1 MNVKKRN
8 IKQQQTIQLLAS
20 ILFLLLINIIGSFVF
35 TRLDLTTEKRY
46 TLSDATKKML
56 KEIDDIV
63 YFKIY
68 LEGDYP
74 AGFKRLHNETKEM
87 LDEFKV
93 YSKNIQYEFINPSA
107 NSNKKVVK
115 ELYKQLISKGLSPTN
130 LHVKTKEVSSQQI
143 IFPGAIVS
151 YQEKEIPLQLLN
163 TQLGL
168 PSEEVL
174 NNSIQVLEYN
184 IANTIKKLIV
194 KEKSRIAFIEG
205 HGELPTI
212 RLADIAWR
220 LSEYYDVTRIRLNE
234 QINSLRDTLK
244 QNNIPVFKNKYTAL
258 IIAKPDSTFS
268 EKDKFIIDQ
277 FIMRGGKVL
286 WVIDPVFASMDSLQ
300 KSFSTVSMPLQLN
313 LEDAL
318 FKYGVRLNTNL
329 LLDLNALP
337 IPVITGQTGD
347 RPQQSLLPWFYFPLL
362 TPTIKHPIVHNLN
375 AIKTEFISSLD
386 TVGSLKIKKTIL
398 LETSK
403 YSRIINTPC
412 PVSLDIVMKQPDI
425 KLYTKKHQPV
435 AVLLE
440 GEFESVFKN
449 RILPEL
455 AYSKEICFLEK
466 SKPTAMVV
474 ISDGDIIKNQ
484 IRYQQNQNIPLPL
497 GYDKYTNQTF
507 GNADLILNIMNY
519 LCDDSGLITLRSREL
534 KLRMLDKTRM
544 ENELLYWQLL
554 NIILPVLLILFIGII
569 RFFLRKRIYTKTI

>member
-1 MNVKKRN
+1 
-8 IKQQQTIQLLAS
+8 
-20 ILFLLLINIIGSFVF
+20 
-35 TRLDLTTEKRY
+35 
-46 TLSDATKKML
+46 ML